1 MIPRTSRVVK
11 EAHVTTSE
19 GLEHDFLCNFF
30 FKKKEA
36 HVATSEGLEHD
47 VLCDCMRVVF
57 QDCIK
62 IQDA

>member
-1 MIPRTSRVVK
+1 MLLPLKALSMISYVI
-11 EAHVTTSE
+11 
-19 GLEHDFLCNFF
+19 FLNKN
-30 FKKKEA
+30 KKKEA

-47 VLCDCMRVVF
+47 VLCDCMLVVF